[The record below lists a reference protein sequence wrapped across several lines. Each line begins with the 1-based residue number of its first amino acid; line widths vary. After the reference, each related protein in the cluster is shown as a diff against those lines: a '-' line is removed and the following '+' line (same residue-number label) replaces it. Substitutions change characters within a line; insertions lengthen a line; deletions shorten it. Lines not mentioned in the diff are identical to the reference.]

1 MKHEYDDNALSYL
14 EKLTKDVGRVQARV
28 IAMIPNEE
36 VIGGGDIA
44 TIEELLECPSH
55 KWGDVDPRALIQAVL
70 FVMNRKI
77 RIIYD

>member
-14 EKLTKDVGRVQARV
+14 EQLTKDVGRVQARV
-28 IAMIPNEE
+28 ISMIPNEE
-36 VIGGGDIA
+36 VIGGDDIA

>member
-14 EKLTKDVGRVQARV
+14 EQLTKDVGRVQARV

-36 VIGGGDIA
+36 VIGGDDIA
-44 TIEELLECPSH
+44 TIEELLECLSS
-55 KWGDVDPRALIQAVL
+55 KWGDVDPRALIQAVV